1 LLSRR
6 RVLLVALAS
15 VLILVAAAGAWVAAR
30 PVRLLNALAL
40 LGSHQ
45 TATGLA
51 YGSEPRQRFDLY
63 QPDAASPAASPG
75 AVPLVV
81 FVYGG
86 SWNRG
91 ERADYRFVGEALAR
105 RGVAVAVIDYRLYP
119 EVTYP
124 AFLEDVAKAV
134 DHALAHAAAWGAD
147 PQRVFLMGHSAGA
160 YNVAMMALDPRWLA
174 AVGRR
179 PAELAGWVGLAGPY
193 DFLPIREADVKPVFH
208 HPDVPLDSQPIVHAR
223 EARAPLPAFLAAP
236 LEDTLVNPK
245 RSTAQMAATLTER
258 GGAVTLR
265 RYGALDH
272 VTIIG
277 AFAWP
282 VDRRAP
288 VREEV
293 LDFLRRTPS
302 AEKPADAASGQA
314 GKITLP

>member
-1 LLSRR
+1 MPSRR
-6 RVLLVALAS
+6 RVLLVGLVS
-15 VLILVAAAGAWVAAR
+15 VLLALGAAGAWVAAR

-45 TATGLA
+45 TAAGLA
-51 YGSEPRQRFDLY
+51 YGSGPRQRFDLY
-63 QPDAASPAASPG
+63 QPDAATRAASPG

-91 ERADYRFVGEALAR
+91 ERADYRFVAEALAR
-105 RGVAVAVIDYRLYP
+105 RGVAVAVVDYRLYP

-124 AFLEDVAKAV
+124 TFLEDVAQAV

-179 PAELAGWVGLAGPY
+179 PAELAGWIGLAGPY
-193 DFLPIREADVKPVFH
+193 DFLPIREPDVKPVFH
-208 HPDVPLDSQPIVHAR
+208 HPDTPIDSQPIVHAR
-223 EARAPLPAFLAAP
+223 LAQAPRPAFLAAP
-236 LEDTLVNPK
+236 LKDALVNPE
-245 RSTAQMAATLTER
+245 RSTAQMAARLAER

-265 RYGALDH
+265 RYAALDH
-272 VTIIG
+272 VTMIG

-282 VDRRAP
+282 VDRLAP
-288 VREEV
+288 VREAVIEFV
-293 LDFLRRTPS
+293 RATPS
-302 AEKPADAASGQA
+302 AEKPAHVSGAQA
-314 GKITLP
+314 GKMASP